1 MPAQANLL
9 VERMKSEP
17 GVDFENDW
25 KLITLFI
32 GGNDLCDYCD
42 DKVRGHAHEFALI
55 NNNYS
60 NYSDKNHLNHYYINY
75 KLLRYMILNIL
86 SLCTGDL

>member
-9 VERMKSEP
+9 VERMKTEP

-42 DKVRGHAHEFALI
+42 DKVRGHERHI
-55 NNNYS
+55 
-60 NYSDKNHLNHYYINY
+60 HL
-75 KLLRYMILNIL
+75 
-86 SLCTGDL
+86 

>member
-1 MPAQANLL
+1 MEAQAQLL

-42 DKVRGHAHEFALI
+42 EPVC
-55 NNNYS
+55 
-60 NYSDKNHLNHYYINY
+60 
-75 KLLRYMILNIL
+75 LLL
-86 SLCTGDL
+86 LCVCV

>member
-9 VERMKSEP
+9 VERMKTEP
-17 GVDFENDW
+17 EVDFENDW

-42 DKVRGHAHEFALI
+42 DKVRGH
-55 NNNYS
+55 
-60 NYSDKNHLNHYYINY
+60 
-75 KLLRYMILNIL
+75 
-86 SLCTGDL
+86 